1 MSRHRK
7 ETPYYP
13 PRLMTALSGLY
24 DNYLTAVCAPSGAG
38 KTSTLREYLSQ
49 NPPEGHLFWYTCFG
63 ETPDAGWQRL
73 CALFEEVDAEVAAQM
88 KTLDFPTLQ
97 TMSLLAEMV
106 QDLQCK
112 EETVLVVD
120 NAQLLRCKVP
130 YELICALALHR
141 NANLHIVIVTQKPL
155 DERSQSF
162 RSPGVLF
169 VGAEYFFF
177 NEKEVSAYFKHNG
190 IRLSDR
196 ELHQVMEHTIGW
208 AAALRLQLIGYW
220 QTGEIRNETSIDRLM
235 ASVLWEPLERE
246 PRLFLI
252 AISLVDCITPA
263 EICTLIGADEI
274 PDYGKRMLDR
284 GGFITHDTVENC
296 YTVHQLLRDFAKNH
310 MKELPAEEQQI
321 LLARAS
327 GVYADAGAYF
337 PAMQCLLE
345 AGDYRA
351 ILELSFA
358 NADLAEY
365 DTPEVVGLITEVL
378 EHCTAEDLED
388 CTGKLL
394 RFAFEL
400 LMRGEKK
407 LYRKACSLVKQS
419 FRNSAKNG
427 TAIQQ
432 EYRGEYI
439 FLRAHDAFNDMEKM
453 NASYKAAWKVLGGPS
468 KAFDAKRFWTFGV
481 PSILN
486 SYWGEGPS
494 LAQQLDSF
502 EFYLPDYIRITDGHG
517 IGAAD
522 LMRAEAFLHAGKL
535 DKAEMLCHKACFES
549 EDRRHVIIC
558 MGAQLVLGRIAILR
572 GDVAGYQAASEK
584 IQKLAR
590 TGSEKARHM
599 VAGQC
604 TALLD
609 MALGKLDD
617 LPEWL
622 VDEAEIRD
630 QVYEN
635 AVCYAMRLNAKQLLI
650 RKDYN
655 KLLGFAEPLL
665 KMAKKQRS
673 RLLTVYYLIYLAC
686 AEKAK
691 GSSKLALDHLKE
703 AMDIAL
709 PNKIYLPF
717 SEHLEDLE
725 PLYRKLQEN
734 GVYVTEIKH
743 VSGLGR
749 KQKKGAAKIRRI
761 LFGQIGTLTKR
772 EGQIAQL
779 AKKGYTNNEIAE
791 KLDIKPDTVNK
802 ALHNVFEK
810 MQIHSRQQLIDIK
823 F

>member
-49 NPPEGHLFWYTCFG
+49 NPPEGRLLWYTCFG

-73 CALFEEVDAEVAAQM
+73 CALFTEVDADVAAQM
-88 KTLDFPTLQ
+88 KTLGFPTIQ

-106 QDLQCK
+106 QDLQCQ

-169 VGAEYFFF
+169 VSAEYFFF
-177 NEKEVSAYFKHNG
+177 NEKEVSAYFKRNG
-190 IRLSDR
+190 IGLSES
-196 ELHQVMEHTIGW
+196 ELYQVMEHTIGW

-220 QTGEIRNETSIDRLM
+220 QTGEIRNETSIERLM

-284 GGFITHDTVENC
+284 GAFITYDHVENC
-296 YTVHQLLRDFAKNH
+296 YTVHQLLRDFAKNR
-310 MKELPAEEQQI
+310 MEELPAEEQQA
-321 LLARAS
+321 LLERAS
-327 GVYADAGAYF
+327 RVYADAGAYF

-351 ILELSFA
+351 IMELPFA
-358 NADLAEY
+358 NADMAGY
-365 DTPEVVGLITEVL
+365 DTPEVVGLIARVL
-378 EHCTAEDLED
+378 ERCPPEALED

-407 LYRKACSLVKQS
+407 LYKKACALVKQS

-427 TAIQQ
+427 TAIRR

-439 FLRAHDAFNDMEKM
+439 FLRAHDAFNDIEKM
-453 NASYKAAWKVLGGPS
+453 NASYRAAWKVLGGPS

-481 PSILN
+481 PSVLN

-494 LAQQLDSF
+494 LAEQLDCF
-502 EFYLPDYIRITDGHG
+502 ERCLPDYVRVTDGHG
-517 IGAAD
+517 VGAAD
-522 LMRAEAFLHAGKL
+522 LMRAEACLHAGKL
-535 DKAEMLCHKACFES
+535 DEAETLCHKACFES
-549 EDRRHVIIC
+549 EDKRQVIIC
-558 MGAQLVLGRIAILR
+558 MGAQLVLGRVAILC

-584 IQKLAR
+584 IQRLAR

-604 TALLD
+604 TALLE

-617 LPEWL
+617 LPGWL
-622 VDEAEIRD
+622 VDEEEIRD
-630 QVYEN
+630 QLYEH

-655 KLLGFAEPLL
+655 KLLGFAQPLL
-665 KMAKKQRS
+665 EMAKKQRS

-686 AEKAK
+686 AEQAKASNK
-691 GSSKLALDHLKE
+691 QAVDHLKE

-709 PNKIYLPF
+709 PNQIYLPF

-725 PLYRKLQEN
+725 PLYLELQKS
-734 GVYVTEIKH
+734 GVYVSDIRQIII
-743 VSGLGR
+743 LGK

-761 LFGQIGTLTKR
+761 LYGQIGTLTKR

-779 AKKGYTNNEIAE
+779 AKKGYTNKEIGE
-791 KLDIKPDTVNK
+791 MLGIKPDTVNK
-802 ALHNVFEK
+802 ALQKVFVK
-810 MQIHSRQQLIDIK
+810 MQITARQQLIDIN